1 MKKRD
6 FTTALIDNKFNPLLY
21 FHIRTGQFPHS
32 KFYSDI
38 RSEKLYQE
46 LCLNETNQPIIVE
59 SHNGRV
65 TRKQILDFSY
75 VMIGETIMIHLSGF
89 KSFANVYYTPDTKQ
103 NILDQLQDQIL
114 KFQRELFTEKTI
126 GLITSDSGGALTIKE
141 FSIDKIELDLNRY
154 YNEDFEAFNDTIMKR
169 LDQRPS
175 KGIALL
181 HGCPGTGKTTYIRH
195 IIQSIQKRFIYLPS
209 DLSHMIGDPSF
220 LSFLLKYPNSILII
234 EDAECVLAQRR
245 AGSRSAV
252 SNLLN
257 LCDGLLSDCVN
268 VQVLATFNCQLDK
281 IDPAIL
287 RKGRIIGRYEFKALS
302 KERTNNLLQT
312 LGKEHD
318 SDKEMTLAE
327 IFNQEQPEF
336 NEKKNEIGFKIGI

>member
-6 FTTALIDNKFNPLLY
+6 FTTALTDNKFNPLLY
-21 FHIRTGQFPHS
+21 FHLRTGQFPHS

-46 LCLNETNQPIIVE
+46 LCSNEANLPIIVE

-65 TRKQILDFSY
+65 TRKQILDLSY
-75 VMIGETIMIHLSGF
+75 IMIGEKVMIHLSGF
-89 KSFANVYYTPDTKQ
+89 KSFVNVYYTPDTDQ
-103 NILDQLQDQIL
+103 YVLDQLQDQIL
-114 KFQRELFTEKTI
+114 KFQRELFTEKTV
-126 GLITSDSGGALTIKE
+126 GLITSDSGGSLTIKE
-141 FSIDKIELDLNRY
+141 FNIDKIELDLSRY
-154 YNEDFEAFNDTIMKR
+154 YNDDFVTFNDTLLKR
-169 LDQRPS
+169 LDERPS
-175 KGIALL
+175 KGIALF
-181 HGCPGTGKTTYIRH
+181 HGSPGTGKTTYIRH
-195 IIQSIQKRFIYLPS
+195 IIQTVQKRFIYLPS
-209 DLSHMIGDPSF
+209 DLSHMIADPAF

-234 EDAECVLAQRR
+234 EDAESILAQRR
-245 AGSRSAV
+245 ASSRSAV

-312 LGKEHD
+312 LGKENT
-318 SDKEMTLAE
+318 SDKELTLAE
-327 IFNQEQPEF
+327 IFNLEKPEF
-336 NEKKNEIGFKIGI
+336 TQEKNEIGFKIGV